1 MMPYDEQ
8 QPVQETTSTDA
19 PERLPTSGEAENA
32 MDESPGV
39 SALTTASESAKATP
53 AAAETVAADTN
64 APSQASEPPSKPR
77 PQEEDISME
86 EALEQSFRSFEEG
99 EIVRATV
106 VQVDREGALVDVG
119 TKTEVRIPLP
129 ELSQEPISSASEVV
143 QVGDEI
149 EVMVVR
155 PRGEEG
161 GPVLSKRLADFERLW
176 QSIVEAYERQ
186 ETLEA
191 MVTERVKGGVVVD
204 IGVRCFVPASL
215 IARKIPPQQ
224 LDRLI
229 GETLPIKIID
239 LDHEKRKAVASNIAA
254 EEERRRQR
262 EQAEREQRERI
273 FSQLQVGQRLK
284 GKVKRF
290 TGYGAFVD
298 IGGYEGLLHVSE
310 ISWTR
315 IGHPREALKIGE
327 EIEVVVIRLEPDR
340 GKVALSRR
348 QVLPDPWSE
357 VAQHYR
363 EGETLE
369 LPISRV
375 ERTGA
380 FAKLPEGI
388 EAFIPLSELTS
399 KRGVR
404 SAQEVVSQGETVKAR
419 IIEIDPRRRRMV
431 LSVRAVEDQRAMQE
445 HARQRAAQGGRSTG
459 FTIAERL
466 QSQLQE
472 LQQSLTAE
480 PSSDSPSETP
490 AQTVESADAEKP
502 APIATEEQ
510 ESRTQAGIEE
520 QAGEQEATNAE

>member
-1 MMPYDEQ
+1 MWYDE
-8 QPVQETTSTDA
+8 PVDEQRPDTTSTDGYPEPGDTDATNTPEGAASEA
-19 PERLPTSGEAENA
+19 PADRLA
-32 MDESPGV
+32 ESP
-39 SALTTASESAKATP
+39 AP
-53 AAAETVAADTN
+53 AAT
-64 APSQASEPPSKPR
+64 SE
-77 PQEEDISME
+77 QEVSME
-86 EALEQSFRSFEEG
+86 EALEQSFRSFEQG

-119 TKTEVRIPLP
+119 TKTEVKIPLS
-129 ELSQEPISSASEVV
+129 ELSGERVSSAEEVV

-161 GPVLSKRLADFERLW
+161 APVLSKRLADFERLW
-176 QSIVEAYERQ
+176 QSIVDAYEKG

-215 IARKIPPQQ
+215 IARKLPPQQ

-239 LDHEKRKAVASNIAA
+239 LDHERRKAVASNVAA

-262 EQAEREQRERI
+262 EAEERARREQI

-284 GKVKRF
+284 GRVKRF

-315 IGHPREALKIGE
+315 IENPRDALKIGE
-327 EIEVVVIRLEPDR
+327 ELEVVVIRLEPER

-348 QVLPDPWSE
+348 QLLPDPWTE
-357 VAQHYR
+357 VAQRYR
-363 EGETLE
+363 VGEVLE

-380 FAKLPEGI
+380 FVRLPEGV
-388 EAFIPLSELTS
+388 EGFIPLSELTS

-404 SAQEVVSQGETVKAR
+404 SAQEVTSVGETVKAR
-419 IIEIDPRRRRMV
+419 ITEIDPRRRRMV
-431 LSVRAVEDQRAMQE
+431 LSVRNAEEQAAVQE
-445 HARQRAAQGGRSTG
+445 HARQRAAQPARTGG
-459 FTIAERL
+459 FTIGQRL

-472 LQQSLTAE
+472 LQQSLAPSEDSEQANAESPVATDEPSEQE
-480 PSSDSPSETP
+480 PSSDAGTSE
-490 AQTVESADAEKP
+490 AAD
-502 APIATEEQ
+502 EQ
-510 ESRTQAGIEE
+510 ESAKTE
-520 QAGEQEATNAE
+520 

>member
-1 MMPYDEQ
+1 MWYDE
-8 QPVQETTSTDA
+8 PVDEQRPDTTSTDGYPEPGDTDAMNA
-19 PERLPTSGEAENA
+19 PEGAASEATPPAAGAPADNSA
-32 MDESPGV
+32 DAESPV
-39 SALTTASESAKATP
+39 P
-53 AAAETVAADTN
+53 AAT
-64 APSQASEPPSKPR
+64 SE
-77 PQEEDISME
+77 EEVSME
-86 EALEQSFRSFEEG
+86 EALEQSFRSFEQG

-119 TKTEVRIPLP
+119 TKTEVKIPLS
-129 ELSQEPISSASEVV
+129 ELSGEQVSSAEEVV

-161 GPVLSKRLADFERLW
+161 APVLSKRLADFERLW
-176 QSIVEAYERQ
+176 QSIVDAYEKG

-204 IGVRCFVPASL
+204 IGIRCFVPASL
-215 IARKIPPQQ
+215 IARKLPPQQ

-239 LDHEKRKAVASNIAA
+239 LDYERRKAVASNVAA

-262 EQAEREQRERI
+262 DAEERARREQI
-273 FSQLQVGQRLK
+273 FNQLRVGQRLT
-284 GKVKRF
+284 GRVKRF
-290 TGYGAFVD
+290 TSYGAFMD

-315 IGHPREALKIGE
+315 IEHPRDALKIGE
-327 EIEVVVIRLEPDR
+327 EIEVVVIRLEPER

-348 QVLPDPWSE
+348 QLLPDPW
-357 VAQHYR
+357 VKVTQRYR
-363 EGETLE
+363 EGEVLE

-380 FAKLPEGI
+380 FVKLPEGV
-388 EAFIPLSELTS
+388 EGFIPLGELTS

-404 SAQEVVSQGETVKAR
+404 SAQEVASVGETVKAR
-419 IIEIDPRRRRMV
+419 ITEIDPRRRRMV
-431 LSVRAVEDQRAMQE
+431 LSVRNAEEQAAIQE
-445 HARQRAAQGGRSTG
+445 HARQRAAQPTRTSG
-459 FTIAERL
+459 FTIGQRL

-472 LQQSLTAE
+472 LQQSLASSEESQPAEAEPPAADASEPTQPE
-480 PSSDSPSETP
+480 PSSDAGTP
-490 AQTVESADAEKP
+490 EPTD
-502 APIATEEQ
+502 EQ
-510 ESRTQAGIEE
+510 ESAK
-520 QAGEQEATNAE
+520 AE